1 MEPISASTPIPVDE
15 LEALAF
21 DDVYRAERDRV
32 YGWAL
37 RYSGG
42 RGAWAEDVTHDVFLQ
57 LHKNLSRLDR
67 ADLGGWLY
75 RVTANRALSRLR
87 HEASWVG
94 RLGRLLTFQGGPLR
108 PDEALERQDD
118 AAAAL
123 RLLNTLPPKE
133 RMVLSM
139 QVLDGHSQ
147 RDIARMLEMSEGY
160 VSKLLTRA
168 WAKIR
173 AAGWEVDDAP

>member
-1 MEPISASTPIPVDE
+1 M
-15 LEALAF
+15 
-21 DDVYRAERDRV
+21 
-32 YGWAL
+32 
-37 RYSGG
+37 
-42 RGAWAEDVTHDVFLQ
+42 
-57 LHKNLSRLDR
+57 
-67 ADLGGWLY
+67 
-75 RVTANRALSRLR
+75 
-87 HEASWVG
+87 G
-94 RLGRLLTFQGGPLR
+94 RLGRLLTFGGGPIR
-108 PDEALERQDD
+108 PDEVLERQDD

-147 RDIARMLEMSEGY
+147 RDIALLLGLSEGY

-168 WAKIR
+168 WANIR

>member
-1 MEPISASTPIPVDE
+1 MEPISVSTPIPVDE
-15 LEALAF
+15 LEAPAF

-32 YGWAL
+32 FAWAL

-42 RGAWAEDVTHDVFLQ
+42 RSAWAEDVTHDVFLQ
-57 LHKNLSRLDR
+57 LHKHLRRLEGD
-67 ADLGGWLY
+67 DLGAWLY
-75 RVTANRALSRLR
+75 RVTANLALTRLR
-87 HEASWVG
+87 REASWVG
-94 RLGRLLTFQGGPLR
+94 QLGRLLSFGEPPR
-108 PDEALERQDD
+108 PDEVLERQDD

-133 RMVLSM
+133 RMALSM

-147 RDIARMLEMSEGY
+147 REIAQLLGFSEGY

-168 WAKIR
+168 WASIR

>member
-1 MEPISASTPIPVDE
+1 M
-15 LEALAF
+15 
-21 DDVYRAERDRV
+21 
-32 YGWAL
+32 
-37 RYSGG
+37 
-42 RGAWAEDVTHDVFLQ
+42 
-57 LHKNLSRLDR
+57 
-67 ADLGGWLY
+67 
-75 RVTANRALSRLR
+75 
-87 HEASWVG
+87 G
-94 RLGRLLTFQGGPLR
+94 RLGRLLTFGAPLQ

-147 RDIARMLEMSEGY
+147 REIARMLGFSEGY

-168 WAKIR
+168 WASIR